1 MEGYLGT
8 ICRSFTHTAH
18 VGRHGSVPLGVG
30 QSGSGEGMPFL
41 QLDGMALPAPF
52 SAGPSIFTFCSSDR
66 SSSAAIFERIQRLWG
81 SSTIDPF
88 VSVTVHGQEYID
100 VVKGQG
106 AVFIS
111 NHQSWLDAYA
121 LFKIPDLPLKV
132 LLKKSLTLIPVV
144 GWVMALIGHIPLDRG
159 SKEARRQAVE
169 QCASVLQSGVPIFIF
184 PEGTRSKEEGKM
196 RPFKA
201 GAFKLAK
208 EANVPIVP
216 MTIRNTGRLMP
227 TGSELSLKEGHVD
240 IYVHPPL
247 WPKQDEDLDALRARA
262 RAAIQSGLE
271 H

>member
-1 MEGYLGT
+1 
-8 ICRSFTHTAH
+8 
-18 VGRHGSVPLGVG
+18 
-30 QSGSGEGMPFL
+30 
-41 QLDGMALPAPF
+41 MALA
-52 SAGPSIFTFCSSDR
+52 SSR
-66 SSSAAIFERIQRLWG
+66 
-81 SSTIDPF
+81 
-88 VSVTVHGQEYID
+88 V
-100 VVKGQG
+100 
-106 AVFIS
+106 
-111 NHQSWLDAYA
+111 
-121 LFKIPDLPLKV
+121 
-132 LLKKSLTLIPVV
+132 
-144 GWVMALIGHIPLDRG
+144 PLDRG